1 MISKE
6 IKKSL
11 KDNYGWEIV
20 TESPLKILN
29 IYADK
34 MFIVF
39 DD

>member
-29 IYADK
+29 IYAK
-34 MFIVF
+34 
-39 DD
+39 DDY